1 MVGGGVGVRRFCE
14 ENASEKL
21 GILESPHGHLLVDLQ
36 NRKNLCW
43 VILFF
48 VWCLKK
54 IKLMVVVGKFNSFF
68 LIFNL
73 PYLRSI
79 SFANAWWKDAK
90 EVKRMFCIISRKPWW
105 HIYHIPQR
113 HEVLVSTTK
122 LNEEIGRKYLISI
135 KHIDHPSC
143 FTFDSLVTNDFWRDP
158 SLWDWFHKNTIWNL
172 IAIHLWIVGYQ

>member
-1 MVGGGVGVRRFCE
+1 MEDFWKVPR
-14 ENASEKL
+14 
-21 GILESPHGHLLVDLQ
+21 GHLLVDLQ

-43 VILFF
+43 VILFS

-54 IKLMVVVGKFNSFF
+54 IKTNGGGWEIQHFNSFF
-68 LIFNL
+68 WIFNL
-73 PYLRSI
+73 PHLRSI
-79 SFANAWWKDAK
+79 YIVCKCV
-90 EVKRMFCIISRKPWW
+90 VKRRKRSKENVLHHFKENLMTYISYTPETW
-105 HIYHIPQR
+105 
-113 HEVLVSTTK
+113 STSEYYRTK

-172 IAIHLWIVGYQ
+172 IL